1 MKRYIELSDILHV
14 PSIDKEM
21 VALAKRVKE
30 IRRRRGYSQ
39 AQFADRS
46 GVSLGSIKRFERTGE
61 ISLRHLWSIAEA
73 LEIGDELSS
82 LFTAVAKTRKEIW
95 GNEDDAN

>member
-82 LFTAVAKTRKEIW
+82 LFTAVRKTRKEIW

>member
-73 LEIGDELSS
+73 LEIGDELSN
-82 LFTAVAKTRKEIW
+82 LFTAVRKTRKEIW